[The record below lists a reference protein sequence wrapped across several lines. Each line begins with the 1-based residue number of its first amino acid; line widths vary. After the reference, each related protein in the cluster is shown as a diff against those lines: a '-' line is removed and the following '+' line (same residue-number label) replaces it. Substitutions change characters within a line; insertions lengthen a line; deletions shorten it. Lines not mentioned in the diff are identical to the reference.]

1 MWKTVKL
8 GDLIEIQNG
17 YAFDS
22 KKFSPQGKMPL
33 IRIRDLKGGSDTQT
47 RYTGDYDTKFI
58 VKMGD
63 FLIGMDGEF
72 RCYEW
77 KGPIALLNQRVCRL
91 QNFKEK
97 LYGRYLFYVIND
109 ELIKIEKNT
118 GFTTVKHIS
127 SKKINEIRLSLPPL
141 EQQKQIVKKLDATF
155 AEIDIAIDII
165 ENKIRSLQI
174 VFDSIVKKYFVENYF
189 NAKIEKLSKVS
200 EYFNGLTY
208 SPKDKDIEGTIVLR
222 SSNIQNGKI
231 DYSDIVRVSKTIKEK
246 LFVRENDILIC
257 SRNGSKRL
265 IGKSSLIG
273 PSDERMTFGTFM
285 MIIRSE
291 INYYLQWF
299 FKSSLFKDQIQQ
311 GESTAIN
318 QITRYMLDEITL
330 PIPAEE
336 KLIKVADKLEQ
347 LDKNIQTAN
356 SILRKKI
363 DNYIALKSSILSQEL
378 VGKRA
383 A

>member
-8 GDLIEIQNG
+8 DDLIEIQNG

-58 VKMGD
+58 IKKGD

-97 LYGRYLFYVIND
+97 LYRRYLFYVIND

-141 EQQKQIVKKLDATF
+141 EEQKQIVKKLDATF
-155 AEIDIAIDII
+155 AEIDKNI
-165 ENKIRSLQI
+165 ENLKNKKEQVESLVNRVLEEELKNAEGENVKLGDLCQNLDRLRKPITKKNRRSGIFPYYGASGVVDYVDDYLFDQKLVLVGEDGAKWGAGSSTSFIINGKSWVNNHVHVLKPNSEVVMHEWITYYLNSINLQPWI
-174 VFDSIVKKYFVENYF
+174 TGLTVEKLNQEKLSSIPIPLPPIQEQKQIVKKLDAVN
-189 NAKIEKLSKVS
+189 IEK
-200 EYFNGLTY
+200 
-208 SPKDKDIEGTIVLR
+208 D
-222 SSNIQNGKI
+222 SS
-231 DYSDIVRVSKTIKEK
+231 
-246 LFVRENDILIC
+246 
-257 SRNGSKRL
+257 
-265 IGKSSLIG
+265 
-273 PSDERMTFGTFM
+273 
-285 MIIRSE
+285 
-291 INYYLQWF
+291 INAL
-299 FKSSLFKDQIQQ
+299 
-311 GESTAIN
+311 
-318 QITRYMLDEITL
+318 
-330 PIPAEE
+330 
-336 KLIKVADKLEQ
+336 
-347 LDKNIQTAN
+347 N
-356 SILRKKI
+356 SQI
-363 DNYIALKSSILSQEL
+363 DNYIALKSSILFNSL
-378 VGKRA
+378 KSPSL
-383 A
+383 